1 MYVGDQL
8 YRANGWDIKLEVD
21 DGSVGFRM
29 EETLDMHHEFF
40 MLDLEDSTR
49 ITFGAAPRDDAT
61 YDDYV
66 MKTKEILLKILATY
80 ELLP

>member
-8 YRANGWDIKLEVD
+8 YQANGWEIKLQVD
-21 DGSVGFRM
+21 NGSGGFDTG
-29 EETLDMHHEFF
+29 ETLDMHYEFF
-40 MLDLEDSTR
+40 MVDLEDSTR
-49 ITFGAAPRDDAT
+49 ITFGAAPQDDAT

-66 MKTKEILLKILATY
+66 MKTKEMLLKILATY